1 MSVIGSNA
9 LAGASGQGG
18 GAGYEIERSLRFNP
32 GDSASLTKAF
42 SATGSQTTY
51 TLSFWLKKN
60 NSSSVY
66 QTILIDN
73 NSTGN
78 QIRINDLP
86 GGFQLRFAAASGADL
101 TTSRKFRD
109 PSAWYHIVLVYDS
122 TNATSSDRMRIYING
137 VRETNFSGEN
147 QPSQNLA
154 SSFITNG
161 HTYTIGYYNASTAL
175 DGYLAD
181 VHFID
186 GQALAAS
193 DFGQY
198 DSNSV
203 WQPIE
208 YAGTY
213 GTNGFHL
220 DFSDTSSNAALG
232 TDSSGNSNTWTV
244 NNLNVAAGAGNDSFR
259 DSPTNGTQTDTGVGG
274 EVAGNYA
281 TLNPL
286 DHSGTVQPT
295 FRDGNLICTGPS
307 AWTTVYSTMPYP
319 ESGKWYFETT
329 LKSDYARVNYY
340 HVAGFCP
347 IGTGSYADNIV
358 SLFDAGDLYEYGPGG
373 SPTTTLF
380 SAGTVVL
387 EDVVGWAVD
396 IDNWTYS
403 VYINGTISSINNRA
417 IPFTVG
423 TQLTPAVVSYNMD
436 YGHFVYNFGATP
448 FANTAPSGY
457 KCLCTANLPEPTIA
471 DGSTAFDAKTFT
483 ANNGTQTISGFN
495 FSPDLIWTKSR
506 ANAYAHQLWDQVR
519 GTNKALS
526 PNDTSA
532 EANLNNSLAFT
543 SDGFTSGTNNNAN
556 YGSGGSIAWAWDAG
570 SSNTTIAA
578 GSISS
583 GVPSIAST
591 VRANPSAGFSIV
603 SYSGNPAGAKTI
615 AHGLSAKPNLI
626 IVKNRTLGVFD
637 WPVYHNS
644 LGVGSNTS
652 LKLNTTDA
660 ATHNYFPTEPTSSVF
675 YTTSSGAV
683 GGGASDDMIAYCF
696 APVEGYSK
704 FGSYTGN
711 GSADG
716 PFVYTGFKTRWVMM
730 KASSHAGSWVMYDT
744 TRDTASSGEGWL
756 YANSTSSEQAAATYA
771 VHTTSNGFRMAGTS
785 NENNG
790 SGRTYIYAA
799 FAEHPFKTSR
809 AR

>member
-1 MSVIGSNA
+1 
-9 LAGASGQGG
+9 
-18 GAGYEIERSLRFNP
+18 
-32 GDSASLTKAF
+32 
-42 SATGSQTTY
+42 
-51 TLSFWLKKN
+51 
-60 NSSSVY
+60 
-66 QTILIDN
+66 
-73 NSTGN
+73 
-78 QIRINDLP
+78 
-86 GGFQLRFAAASGADL
+86 
-101 TTSRKFRD
+101 
-109 PSAWYHIVLVYDS
+109 
-122 TNATSSDRMRIYING
+122 
-137 VRETNFSGEN
+137 
-147 QPSQNLA
+147 
-154 SSFITNG
+154 
-161 HTYTIGYYNASTAL
+161 
-175 DGYLAD
+175 
-181 VHFID
+181 
-186 GQALAAS
+186 
-193 DFGQY
+193 
-198 DSNSV
+198 
-203 WQPIE
+203 
-208 YAGTY
+208 
-213 GTNGFHL
+213 
-220 DFSDTSSNAALG
+220 
-232 TDSSGNSNTWTV
+232 
-244 NNLNVAAGAGNDSFR
+244 
-259 DSPTNGTQTDTGVGG
+259 
-274 EVAGNYA
+274 
-281 TLNPL
+281 
-286 DHSGTVQPT
+286 
-295 FRDGNLICTGPS
+295 
-307 AWTTVYSTMPYP
+307 
-319 ESGKWYFETT
+319 
-329 LKSDYARVNYY
+329 
-340 HVAGFCP
+340 
-347 IGTGSYADNIV
+347 
-358 SLFDAGDLYEYGPGG
+358 
-373 SPTTTLF
+373 
-380 SAGTVVL
+380 
-387 EDVVGWAVD
+387 
-396 IDNWTYS
+396 
-403 VYINGTISSINNRA
+403 
-417 IPFTVG
+417 
-423 TQLTPAVVSYNMD
+423 
-436 YGHFVYNFGATP
+436 
-448 FANTAPSGY
+448 
-457 KCLCTANLPEPTIA
+457 
-471 DGSTAFDAKTFT
+471 
-483 ANNGTQTISGFN
+483 
-495 FSPDLIWTKSR
+495 
-506 ANAYAHQLWDQVR
+506 
-519 GTNKALS
+519 
-526 PNDTSA
+526 
-532 EANLNNSLAFT
+532 LAFT

-799 FAEHPFKTSR
+799 FAENPFKTSR